1 VCDLAD
7 LSLAMYARIA
17 RIELQLGERTVAHLD
32 STPGA
37 VNRV

>member
-1 VCDLAD
+1 

-32 STPGA
+32 STPGS